1 MELMKEMP
9 YILAQ
14 ASRTD
19 EILMGIYSEY
29 YQKMKIKS
37 ILLGC
42 IFAQLMIP
50 SDALASPWRS
60 GPTETKTR
68 RSLVS
73 KEEFGYESCESV
85 NTALKLKTNC
95 ATRSDQ
101 QVKFTELE
109 RNLQQ
114 GFIYASKYFQ
124 NLNSSEGGDTIIN
137 GMRNDLLSGIVS
149 AGNKYVNQ
157 EVKKIPF
164 LSQAELQID
173 LNSEADFTY
182 RINSLVKIKGLGE
195 DADGKSMG
203 LIFAQGNV
211 IATASS
217 NATTNLGL
225 GARKR
230 INDNA
235 MVGVNAFWDYR
246 MTSYSSAY
254 SRWGAGAELWWDDF
268 KLINNWY
275 IAGTGTKNVEIDG
288 SAFKERVVPG
298 WDLAMKYRLPDYPQL
313 AFGIRGFRWD
323 YLKRDDNIGV
333 EGSID
338 WNITPRTSLAAW
350 VSNENPAYPTS
361 SNSALDK
368 RNSDTYFGVKFALKL
383 RPLNYSKGKDKI
395 GNLITEM
402 TQPVSRKYEVLLE
415 RYSEQSSA
423 FQVRAIG
430 L

>member
-1 MELMKEMP
+1 MKIKP
-9 YILAQ
+9 ILLTYILAQ
-14 ASRTD
+14 LIFPSVA
-19 EILMGIYSEY
+19 YS
-29 YQKMKIKS
+29 
-37 ILLGC
+37 
-42 IFAQLMIP
+42 
-50 SDALASPWRS
+50 SPWRN
-60 GPTETKTR
+60 GPLQQNTYK
-68 RSLVS
+68 SLVP
-73 KEEFGYESCESV
+73 KDKFGYESCESV
-85 NTALKLKTNC
+85 NTALKLKTTC
-95 ATRSDQ
+95 SRRGDQ
-101 QVKFTELE
+101 KVELTEFE
-109 RNLQQ
+109 KNLQQ
-114 GFIYASKYFQ
+114 GFVYASKYFQ
-124 NLNSSEGGDTIIN
+124 NLNSSGYGDTIIN
-137 GMRNDLLSGIVS
+137 DMRNDLLSGAVS
-149 AGNKYVNQ
+149 AGNKYLNK
-157 EVKKIPF
+157 EVRKIPF
-164 LSQAELQID
+164 FSQAEFQIG

-182 RINSLVKIKGLGE
+182 RLNSLIKIKSLGK
-195 DADGKSMG
+195 DADAKSMG

-254 SRWGAGAELWWDDF
+254 SRWGAGAEIWWDDF

-298 WDLAMKYRLPDYPQL
+298 WDIAMKYRLPDYPQL
-313 AFGIRGFRWD
+313 AFGVRGFRWD

-338 WNITPRTSLAAW
+338 WNITPRASLAAW

-361 SNSALDK
+361 SNSALDQ
-368 RNSDTYFGVKFALKL
+368 RNSDTYFGVKLAIRL
-383 RPLNYSKGKDKI
+383 RPLYYSKGKDKTD
-395 GNLITEM
+395 NLITEM
-402 TQPVSRKYEVLLE
+402 TQPVARKYEVLLE

-423 FQVRAIG
+423 FQVRAQG